1 MSAPRTTAGPKSAG
15 RCGFGRGCR
24 ASLPGPSSQAQA
36 RAFRVGGSRRQC
48 CMHGYQTSRSHP
60 QLPVV
65 EIFSTQARNHLP
77 RHPRKGRWR
86 PHLVGSTAW
95 HASWIRGDR
104 DAPGG
109 LPSLS
114 PRHGLSIARRHRGTH
129 RCLTAPV
136 VSLPSTRVPAWP
148 HGTVADKDD
157 AAGCRKRMDG
167 ADDAAGS
174 RTGKDG
180 AAGCRIKDEA
190 AGRRT
195 IKDDAAGCRTG
206 PATEA
211 GPGAGSPST
220 LLQGTG
226 RTRTR
231 RDAVRSQS
239 RWRGSGQGCVA
250 GPVVRA
256 TGPAD
261 FPTQVGNSGKF
272 GFMHRRH
279 VKPRGA
285 VGEPGVPRNGG
296 VRRALDTARQ

>member
-1 MSAPRTTAGPKSAG
+1 MRRVGL
-15 RCGFGRGCR
+15 GRGSR
-24 ASLPGPSSQAQA
+24 WSVALWDQTHV
-36 RAFRVGGSRRQC
+36 RAFRTGRSGARERE
-48 CMHGYQTSRSHP
+48 TSRSHRVFP
-60 QLPVV
+60 LV
-65 EIFSTQARNHLP
+65 EIFSAQARNHLP
-77 RHPRKGRWR
+77 RCRWTER
-86 PHLVGSTAW
+86 SDPYFRASPAW

-114 PRHGLSIARRHRGTH
+114 PRHGLSIARRHRGTN

-136 VSLPSTRVPAWP
+136 VSSPSTRVPAWP
-148 HGTVADKDD
+148 HGMRADKDD
-157 AAGCRKRMDG
+157 AAGCRKRKDG

-174 RTGKDG
+174 RTGKDD
-180 AAGCRIKDEA
+180 AAGCRTKDEA

-195 IKDDAAGCRTG
+195 IKDEAAGCRTG

-220 LLQGTG
+220 LLQGMG

-231 RDAVRSQS
+231 REAVRSQW

-250 GPVVRA
+250 GPVVQA

-261 FPTQVGNSGKF
+261 FPTRAGDSGKF
-272 GFMHRRH
+272 GFVHRLHAKAHR
-279 VKPRGA
+279 A
-285 VGEPGVPRNGG
+285 VGETGVPRNGG
-296 VRRALDTARQ
+296 VQGALDRMWR